1 MAIIKVLKREN
12 PYVQIDKI
20 GVDDSNLSWEAT
32 GLLTYLIGRPN
43 NWKINIAHL
52 ASVKKNKETSTRNA
66 LLELRKAKYCHYFE
80 VRKSGK
86 IVETFYLVFEIPT
99 EYEEIK
105 SNVDIELKEG
115 EKIFYKSLSQKKENN
130 NLNIQPEVENQQS
143 AKSMENS
150 LSLPKVEKPEME
162 KPKVENQALINIDI
176 KNNRM
181 NIKKNHEYDFKE
193 NDDNLTRIEE
203 LFKEFGIDFSIKHK
217 TKIKEL
223 LQKNS
228 VDFLISHFK
237 KQYEILKKKEN
248 VKSIAAVMSKHLFN
262 NTCEIDNTFVM
273 QKEEESK
280 KEITSN
286 IKMDDVIETFLKLPI
301 DKQEEIESEILKKR
315 KEINPQIKKI
325 STLIFYKMIASDIRR
340 ILIRESLIFK
350 FKSI

>member
-99 EYEEIK
+99 EHEEIK
-105 SNVDIELKEG
+105 SNIDIELKEG
-115 EKIFYKSLSQKKENN
+115 EKIFYKSLPQKKGNN
-130 NLNIQPEVENQQS
+130 NLNTQPEVENQQL
-143 AKSMENS
+143 AKSMENR
-150 LSLPKVEKPEME
+150 LSL
-162 KPKVENQALINIDI
+162 PKVENQAL
-176 KNNRM
+176 M
-181 NIKKNHEYDFKE
+181 NIKKNHEYGFEEK
-193 NDDNLTRIEE
+193 DNNLRRIKE

-217 TKIKEL
+217 IKVKEL

-248 VKSIAAVMSKHLFN
+248 IKSIAAIMSKHLFN
-262 NTCEIDNTFVM
+262 NTCEIDNTFII

-280 KEITSN
+280 KEFTTN
-286 IKMDDVIETFLKLPI
+286 IKIDEVIEIFFKLTLE
-301 DKQEEIESEILKKR
+301 KQEEIESEILKKR

-325 STLIFYKMIASDIRR
+325 ITIVFHKMIASDIRE
-340 ILIRESLIFK
+340 ILIRESLL
-350 FKSI
+350 

>member
-86 IVETFYLVFEIPT
+86 IVETFYLIFEIPT

-105 SNVDIELKEG
+105 SNIDIELKEG
-115 EKIFYKSLSQKKENN
+115 EKIFYKSLPQKKGNN
-130 NLNIQPEVENQQS
+130 NLNTQPEIENQQL
-143 AKSMENS
+143 AKSMENR
-150 LSLPKVEKPEME
+150 LSL
-162 KPKVENQALINIDI
+162 PKVENQAL
-176 KNNRM
+176 M
-181 NIKKNHEYDFKE
+181 NIKKNHEYGFEEK
-193 NDDNLTRIEE
+193 DNNLRRIKE

-217 TKIKEL
+217 IKVKEL

-248 VKSIAAVMSKHLFN
+248 VKSIAAIMSKHLFN
-262 NTCEIDNTFVM
+262 NTCEIDNTFII

-280 KEITSN
+280 KEFTTN
-286 IKMDDVIETFLKLPI
+286 IKIDEVIEIFFKLPLE
-301 DKQEEIESEILKKR
+301 KQEEIESEILKKR

-325 STLIFYKMIASDIRR
+325 STLIFYKMIASDVREF
-340 ILIRESLIFK
+340 LIRENLL
-350 FKSI
+350 

>member
-20 GVDDSNLSWEAT
+20 EVDDSNLSWEAT

-43 NWKINIAHL
+43 NWKINIVHL

-86 IVETFYLVFEIPT
+86 IVETFYLIFEIPT

-105 SNVDIELKEG
+105 SNIDIELKEG
-115 EKIFYKSLSQKKENN
+115 EKIFYKFLSQKKENN
-130 NLNIQPEVENQQS
+130 NSDTQPEVENQQL
-143 AKSMENS
+143 AKSMENR
-150 LSLPKVEKPEME
+150 LSL
-162 KPKVENQALINIDI
+162 PKVENQAL
-176 KNNRM
+176 M
-181 NIKKNHEYDFKE
+181 NIKKNHEYGFEEK
-193 NDDNLTRIEE
+193 DNNLRRIKE

-217 TKIKEL
+217 IKVKEL

-248 VKSIAAVMSKHLFN
+248 IKSIAAIMSKHLFN
-262 NTCEIDNTFVM
+262 NTCEIDNTFII

-280 KEITSN
+280 KEFTTN
-286 IKMDDVIETFLKLPI
+286 IKIDEVIEIFFKLPLE
-301 DKQEEIESEILKKR
+301 KQEEIESEILKKR

-325 STLIFYKMIASDIRR
+325 STIVFHKMIASDIRE
-340 ILIRESLIFK
+340 ILIRESLL
-350 FKSI
+350 

>member
-130 NLNIQPEVENQQS
+130 NLNIQPEVENQRS

-150 LSLPKVEKPEME
+150 LSL
-162 KPKVENQALINIDI
+162 PKVENQALINIDI

-286 IKMDDVIETFLKLPI
+286 IKMDDVIEIFLKLPI

-325 STLIFYKMIASDIRR
+325 STLIFYKMIASDIRK
-340 ILIRESLIFK
+340 ILIKENLL
-350 FKSI
+350 

>member
-52 ASVKKNKETSTRNA
+52 ASVKKKKETSTRNA

-86 IVETFYLVFEIPT
+86 IVETFYLIFEIPT

-105 SNVDIELKEG
+105 SNIDIELKEG
-115 EKIFYKSLSQKKENN
+115 EKIFYKSLPQKKGNN
-130 NLNIQPEVENQQS
+130 NLNTQPEIENQQL

-150 LSLPKVEKPEME
+150 LSLPKVENPEME
-162 KPKVENQALINIDI
+162 KPKVENQALINIDL

-181 NIKKNHEYDFKE
+181 NIKKNHEYDFEEK
-193 NDDNLTRIEE
+193 DNNLRRIKE

-217 TKIKEL
+217 IKVKEL

-248 VKSIAAVMSKHLFN
+248 VKSIAAIMSKHLFN
-262 NTCEIDNTFVM
+262 NTCEIDNTFII

-280 KEITSN
+280 KEFTSN
-286 IKMDDVIETFLKLPI
+286 IKIDEVIEIFFKLPLE
-301 DKQEEIESEILKKR
+301 KQEEIESEILKKR

-325 STLIFYKMIASDIRR
+325 STLIFYKMIASDVREF
-340 ILIRESLIFK
+340 LIRENLL
-350 FKSI
+350 

>member
-32 GLLTYLIGRPN
+32 GLLTYLIGRPH

-52 ASVKKNKETSTRNA
+52 ATVKKNKETSTRNA

-80 VRKSGK
+80 IRKSGK
-86 IVETFYLVFEIPT
+86 IVETFYLVFETPT

-105 SNVDIELKEG
+105 SNIGIELKEG
-115 EKIFYKSLSQKKENN
+115 EKIFYKSLSQKKKINDSDT
-130 NLNIQPEVENQQS
+130 QPEVENQQS
-143 AKSMENS
+143 AKNMENT
-150 LSLPKVEKPEME
+150 LPLPKVEKPKTE

-181 NIKKNHEYDFKE
+181 SIKKNHEYDFEE
-193 NDDNLTRIEE
+193 NDDNLRRIEE

-217 TKIKEL
+217 IKVKEL

-228 VDFLISHFK
+228 VDFLINHFK

-248 VKSIAAVMSKHLFN
+248 IKSIAAVMSKHLFN
-262 NTCEIDNTFVM
+262 NTCEIDNAFVI

-280 KEITSN
+280 KEIATN
-286 IKMDDVIETFLKLPI
+286 MIIDDVIEIFFKLSI
-301 DKQEEIESEILKKR
+301 EKQEEIESEILEKR

-325 STLIFYKMIASDIRR
+325 SPIVFHKMIASDIRK
-340 ILIRESLIFK
+340 ILIREGLL
-350 FKSI
+350 

>member
-1 MAIIKVLKREN
+1 M
-12 PYVQIDKI
+12 
-20 GVDDSNLSWEAT
+20 
-32 GLLTYLIGRPN
+32 
-43 NWKINIAHL
+43 
-52 ASVKKNKETSTRNA
+52 
-66 LLELRKAKYCHYFE
+66 RKAKYCHYFE

-86 IVETFYLVFEIPT
+86 IVETFYLVFEVPT

-105 SNVDIELKEG
+105 SNIDIELKEG
-115 EKIFYKSLSQKKENN
+115 EKIFYKSLSQKKEND
-130 NLNIQPEVENQQS
+130 NLNIQPEVENQQL

-150 LSLPKVEKPEME
+150 LSLSKVEKPKME

-176 KNNRM
+176 NNNRM

-193 NDDNLTRIEE
+193 NDDNLKRIEE

-217 TKIKEL
+217 IKIKKL

-273 QKEEESK
+273 QKEEEGK
-280 KEITSN
+280 KDVASN

-301 DKQEEIESEILKKR
+301 EKQEKIESEILKKR

-325 STLIFYKMIASDIRR
+325 STFVFHKMIASDIRE
-340 ILIRESLIFK
+340 ILVRESLL
-350 FKSI
+350 

>member
-12 PYVQIDKI
+12 PYIQIDKI
-20 GVDDSNLSWEAT
+20 EVDDSNLSWEAT

-86 IVETFYLVFEIPT
+86 IVETFYLVFEVPT

-105 SNVDIELKEG
+105 SNVNIELKEG

-150 LSLPKVEKPEME
+150 LSLPKVEKPKME

-176 KNNRM
+176 NNNRM

-193 NDDNLTRIEE
+193 NDDKLKRIEE

-217 TKIKEL
+217 IKIKEL

-237 KQYEILKKKEN
+237 K
-248 VKSIAAVMSKHLFN
+248 
-262 NTCEIDNTFVM
+262 
-273 QKEEESK
+273 
-280 KEITSN
+280 
-286 IKMDDVIETFLKLPI
+286 
-301 DKQEEIESEILKKR
+301 
-315 KEINPQIKKI
+315 
-325 STLIFYKMIASDIRR
+325 
-340 ILIRESLIFK
+340 
-350 FKSI
+350 